1 MTVEAELEDIQKT
14 QQRSLM
20 DWSYTEHFKPKVL
33 LQVLMDCVWE
43 RSDVS
48 WCDLEQF
55 TPKSLSNLVCINIP
69 LYFSYIWVLLRSS
82 YTYAVNLQKSLKC
95 TFQKDLFIKSFK
107 KKRNVRDCYTYFLD
121 KKSKAFWGS
130 SLISPLT
137 PILPVSSVQF
147 SLHFKGFLMQ
157 ITGQRNLQQLTFT
170 EHLPSARQ
178 WLVCILAHLTL
189 SLNLWSRH

>member
-33 LQVLMDCVWE
+33 LQVFMDCVWE

-55 TPKSLSNLVCINIP
+55 TPKSFSNLVCINIP
-69 LYFSYIWVLLRSS
+69 LYFSYTWVLLRSS
-82 YTYAVNLQKSLKC
+82 YTYAMNLQKSLKC

-107 KKRNVRDCYTYFLD
+107 KKRNVRDCCTYFLD

-130 SLISPLT
+130 SLISAPA
-137 PILPVSSVQF
+137 PHIACQFCSVF
-147 SLHFKGFLMQ
+147 TTF
-157 ITGQRNLQQLTFT
+157 QRISDAINRPKEPATT
-170 EHLPSARQ
+170 DIYWAPTI
-178 WLVCILAHLTL
+178 C
-189 SLNLWSRH
+189 